1 MRSWSASGELLLLGG
16 EFSHLQNNSENVH
29 QILLRRYF
37 REELQQ
43 RMWGRPVCRRPHGVL
58 LSYIIIMALF
68 SVENVDQRG
77 GGRQIYTCNSSEE
90 KALDAFSKVC
100 VVC

>member
-37 REELQQ
+37 REEVQQ
-43 RMWGRPVCRRPHGVL
+43 RMWGRPVCKAPRGPAQLHYYYGF
-58 LSYIIIMALF
+58 IF
-68 SVENVDQRG
+68 SRE
-77 GGRQIYTCNSSEE
+77 C
-90 KALDAFSKVC
+90 
-100 VVC
+100 